1 MKYYVQNGSKK
12 YDNVQNE
19 DKGLYRN
26 WAVIIELT
34 NGQEYIGYHSETYY
48 WEGTGW
54 ENNSYG
60 PIYWTELPKDFYE
73 KYHQVGEEE
82 CSEAC
87 EALWYKFK
95 ENLEVSK

>member
-26 WAVIIELT
+26 WAVIIELA

-60 PIYWTELPKDFYE
+60 PIYWTELPEDFSE
-73 KYHQVGEEE
+73 KYHQVDGEE

-87 EALWYKFK
+87 EAL
-95 ENLEVSK
+95 

>member
-1 MKYYVQNGSKK
+1 MVPKK

-26 WAVIIELT
+26 WAVIIEFT
-34 NGQEYIGYHSETYY
+34 NGQKYIGYHSETYY
-48 WEGTGW
+48 WKGTGW
-54 ENNSYG
+54 ENNSYS

-73 KYHQVGEEE
+73 KYQQAGEEE

-87 EALWYKFK
+87 ETLWYKFK